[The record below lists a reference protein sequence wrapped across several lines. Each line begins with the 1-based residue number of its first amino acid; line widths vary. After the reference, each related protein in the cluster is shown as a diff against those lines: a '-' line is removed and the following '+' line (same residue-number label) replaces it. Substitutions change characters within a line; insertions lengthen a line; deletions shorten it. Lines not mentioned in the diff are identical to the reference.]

1 MGWTWTYLRRLKTY
15 IVDIMFKA
23 ALNSPAVFIN
33 SIATIGELIDEGLFK
48 FGKDGISFIAADRA
62 MVAVVD
68 FKISSQAFDQYESD
82 EDQMIGLNVTNFL
95 SILKR
100 CGTGDK
106 LTLNLQDNKLGVI
119 MENGSKRKFTVPLLE
134 LRQEE
139 VPPIDQLSFTS
150 KAVFKPAILQSGIDD
165 AEIIADAVMFET
177 SNDKFLMRAEGD
189 VSKTELE
196 LEKGNESLIELQDG
210 GVKARYHLEYLKKM
224 IKASKISDTV
234 AIHFG
239 QDYPMKL
246 EFKGEKC
253 QLSFILAPRVSE
265 D

>member
-1 MGWTWTYLRRLKTY
+1 
-15 IVDIMFKA
+15 MFKA
-23 ALNSPAVFIN
+23 TLNSPAIFIN

-48 FGKDGISFIAADRA
+48 LGKDGISFTAADRA

-68 FKISSQAFDQYESD
+68 FKISSQAFDIYEAD

-100 CGTGDK
+100 CGTGDR
-106 LTLNLQDNKLGVI
+106 LTLNLHDSKLDVL
-119 MENGSKRKFTVPLLE
+119 MENGSRRKFTVPLLE

-139 VPPIDQLSFTS
+139 VPPIDQLSFTA
-150 KAVFKPAILQSGIDD
+150 KAVFKPNILQSGIDD

-177 SNDKFLMRAEGD
+177 SDNKFLMRAEGD

-196 LEKGNESLIELQDG
+196 LEKGNESLIELLDG
-210 GVKARYHLEYLKKM
+210 GVKARYPLEYLKKM

-234 AIHFG
+234 SIQFG
-239 QDYPMKL
+239 KDYPMKL
-246 EFKGEKC
+246 DFKGEKC
-253 QLSFILAPRVSE
+253 QLSFVLAPRVS
-265 D
+265 DD